1 MLLRNLPSDI
11 WLDVVLHFLDAR
23 DLVAVAEARLLP
35 MLPLLPPPCAS
46 ASWPKGAAF
55 VAKRVLSAAEL
66 EWFAERH
73 IPVSPLPVECLT
85 DESYLNDR
93 PFSNFVS
100 FPKYQWVLAGT
111 ATLHRDHGLHAVEW
125 EGGDGGH
132 HWFDD
137 DNGVRKEWWHDGKL
151 HREGDAPAFES
162 ERCTMWYV
170 DGKLHRGG
178 GLPAIVCAVN
188 GRREW
193 WVEGQRHRDGD
204 LPATEL
210 PNGDCYWYVNG
221 VLHRDG
227 GRPAVVLHYGARYFY
242 VHGDLHR
249 DGDLPA
255 VDDGGECKWCVHGV
269 LHRDGDRPAVVFA
282 SGRSEWYVNGVRHR
296 WWGPAIVWPDD
307 GSGGS
312 WYWYGVSFYLVRM
325 HFFAC
330 TYAAGLIGMNVG
342 LVQGCTSSFWLDL
355 MGGALIFLLAFIW
368 SSGVCRLLNLPLS
381 QCNVVAVAAAL
392 NAIGVA
398 LVLAAVT

>member
-23 DLVAVAEARLLP
+23 DLVAVAEARLL
-35 MLPLLPPPCAS
+35 LPPCASSS

-85 DESYLNDR
+85 DESYLPDR
-93 PFSNFVS
+93 PFSSFVS

-125 EGGDGGH
+125 EDG
-132 HWFDD
+132 
-137 DNGVRKEWWHDGKL
+137 DNGVRKEWWHN
-151 HREGDAPAFES
+151 
-162 ERCTMWYV
+162 
-170 DGKLHRGG
+170 GKLHRGG
-178 GLPAIVCAVN
+178 GLPAIAIAIAAAAN
-188 GRREW
+188 GGREW
-193 WVEGQRHRDGD
+193 WVEGQRHRDDD
-204 LPATEL
+204 LPAIEL

-227 GRPAVVLHYGARYFY
+227 GRPAVVLHDGARYFY

-255 VDDGGECKWCVHGV
+255 VDDGGQCKWCVHGV
-269 LHRDGDRPAVVFA
+269 FHRDGDRPAVVFA
-282 SGRSEWYVNGVRHR
+282 SGRSEWYVHGVRHR
-296 WWGPAIVWPDD
+296 WWGPAIVWPD
-307 GSGGS
+307 GGGGS
-312 WYWYGVSFYLVRM
+312 WYWYGVSFYGARM
-325 HFFAC
+325 YFFGGM
-330 TYAAGLIGMNVG
+330 YAAGLIGMNVG
-342 LVQGCTSSFWLDL
+342 VVQGCTSSFWLDL

-381 QCNVVAVAAAL
+381 PRNVVAMAAAL